1 MTAERKG
8 RVLEILEREGSV
20 VARAL
25 AESWGVSEDT
35 VRRDLR
41 DLAASGKLQRVHGGA
56 LPLSPAAQDYVTR
69 LGVAS
74 DEKVK
79 VARRA
84 ASMIRD
90 GQTVFLD
97 GGTTTHAMCRALPT
111 TLRATIWTHSPTIA
125 SELGDRAGLEVNLVG
140 GRMFPHSMV
149 ALGSVAAEQIAS
161 ITVDTFFMGV
171 SGVHVTA
178 GLTTGDPEEAAI
190 KRAISRRASE
200 TYVLASSEKIGAA
213 SPYGVIP
220 FSEVVGA
227 ITDAAGPAATLQAI
241 EAAGLAWIT
250 AS

>member
-8 RVLEILEREGSV
+8 RVLELLEREGSV

-25 AESWGVSEDT
+25 AESWGISEDT

-41 DLAASGKLQRVHGGA
+41 DLAADGKLQRVHGGA
-56 LPLSPAAQDYVTR
+56 LRLSPAAQDYVTR
-69 LGVAS
+69 LRVAT

-79 VARRA
+79 VGNFA

-90 GQTVFLD
+90 GQTIFLD
-97 GGTTTHAMCRALPT
+97 GGTTTQAMCRALPRD
-111 TLRATIWTHSPTIA
+111 LRATVWTHSPTITT
-125 SELGDRAGLEVNLVG
+125 ELLDRDGLEVHLIG
-140 GRMFPHSMV
+140 GRVFPHSMV
-149 ALGSVAAEQIAS
+149 TLGSVAAEQISS

-171 SGVHVTA
+171 SGVHATA

-190 KRAISRRASE
+190 KRAISRRAGE

-213 SPYGVIP
+213 SAYSVIP
-220 FSEVVGA
+220 FLDVSAA
-227 ITDAAGPAATLQAI
+227 ITDATGPSATLREI
-241 EAAGLAWIT
+241 EAAGLALIT